1 MKNLVIVL
9 FMAIATTM
17 GAQNQLQN
25 TISVGGEGKVMVKP
39 DEAALSIGVET
50 NNPDA
55 KVAKSENDAIM
66 AKMIAFLKKSGI
78 DTKDY
83 KTERVNLY
91 QRQDYQTKEKYYQAG
106 QSIQIQIKDLSKY
119 ETIMAGLIDAG
130 ANQIN
135 GVQFK
140 SSEIEKYES
149 EARKKAVQNAQKKAA
164 DYAQA
169 LGQNV
174 GTAIVVSENSTQAVF
189 PRVYQMKAA
198 AYAESASAADETLA
212 EGEIEI
218 TANINIT
225 FQLK

>member
-1 MKNLVIVL
+1 MKKLLIVL
-9 FMAIATTM
+9 FMAIGTTM
-17 GAQNQLQN
+17 SAQNQPQN

-39 DEAALSIGVET
+39 DEALLSIGVET

-55 KVAKSENDAIM
+55 KVAKSENDAVM
-66 AKMIAFLKKSGI
+66 AKMIDFLKKSGI
-78 DTKDY
+78 DAKDY

-91 QRQDYQTKEKYYQAG
+91 QRQDYESKEKYYQAG
-106 QSIQIQIKDLSKY
+106 QTIQIQIKDLSKY
-119 ETIMAGLIDAG
+119 ETIMAGMIDAG

-135 GVQFK
+135 GIQFK
-140 SSEIEKYES
+140 SSQMEKYES
-149 EARKKAVQNAQKKAA
+149 EARKKAVQNAQKKAQ

-174 GTAIVVSENSTQAVF
+174 GTAIVVSENGAQAVF
-189 PRVYQMKAA
+189 PRMYQMKAA
-198 AYAESASAADETLA
+198 AYAESDTAAQTLA

>member
-78 DTKDY
+78 DAKDY

-91 QRQDYQTKEKYYQAG
+91 QRQDYQTKEKYYQR
-106 QSIQIQIKDLSKY
+106 SEEHTSD
-119 ETIMAGLIDAG
+119 
-130 ANQIN
+130 
-135 GVQFK
+135 
-140 SSEIEKYES
+140 SSHVKI
-149 EARKKAVQNAQKKAA
+149 
-164 DYAQA
+164 
-169 LGQNV
+169 
-174 GTAIVVSENSTQAVF
+174 
-189 PRVYQMKAA
+189 
-198 AYAESASAADETLA
+198 
-212 EGEIEI
+212 
-218 TANINIT
+218 
-225 FQLK
+225 

>member
-1 MKNLVIVL
+1 MKNVLIVL
-9 FMAIATTM
+9 FMAIGTTM
-17 GAQNQLQN
+17 SAQNQLQN
-25 TISVGGEGKVMVKP
+25 TISVSGEGKVMVKP
-39 DEAALSIGVET
+39 DEAVLSIGVET

-55 KVAKSENDAIM
+55 KVAKSENDAVM
-66 AKMIAFLKKSGI
+66 AKMIDFLKKSGM
-78 DTKDY
+78 DAKDY

-91 QRQDYQTKEKYYQAG
+91 QRQDYESKEKYYQAG
-106 QSIQIQIKDLSKY
+106 QTIQIQIKDLTKY

-140 SSEIEKYES
+140 SSQMEKYES
-149 EARKKAVQNAQKKAA
+149 DARKKAVQNAQKKAQ
-164 DYAQA
+164 DYAEA

-174 GTAIVVSENSTQAVF
+174 GTAIVVSENSTQSVF

-198 AYAESASAADETLA
+198 AYAESDSVAQTLA

>member
-1 MKNLVIVL
+1 MKKLLIVL
-9 FMAIATTM
+9 FMAIGTTM
-17 GAQNQLQN
+17 SAQNQPQN

-39 DEAALSIGVET
+39 DEALLSIGVET

-55 KVAKSENDAIM
+55 KVAKSENDAVM
-66 AKMIAFLKKSGI
+66 AKMIDFLKKSGI
-78 DTKDY
+78 DAKDY

-91 QRQDYQTKEKYYQAG
+91 QRQDYESKEKYYQAG
-106 QSIQIQIKDLSKY
+106 QTIQVHIKDLSKY
-119 ETIMAGLIDAG
+119 ETIMAGMIDAG

-135 GVQFK
+135 GIQFK
-140 SSEIEKYES
+140 SSQMEKYES
-149 EARKKAVQNAQKKAA
+149 EARKKAVQNAQKKAQ

-174 GTAIVVSENSTQAVF
+174 GTAIVVSENGAQAVF
-189 PRVYQMKAA
+189 PRMYQMKAA
-198 AYAESASAADETLA
+198 AYAESDTAAQTLA

-218 TANINIT
+218 TANVNIT